1 MFKRDI
7 WCLDQCSAFKPSSL
21 NKINCGDAGLAVCGV
36 TMGGEGCTPLPRLV
50 HMKYLAVV
58 TGSHCDFIG
67 GLERPT
73 SPVRTQYS
81 DCHLS
86 SHITLGLFLLTPQ
99 PPRVDNVS
107 VFSTSHLSCLFWAKC
122 QATGGTRLRGL
133 FDNEFVEWTRD
144 PPWRDGQTEGQV
156 DPVLLPAHLL
166 QQLD

>member
-99 PPRVDNVS
+99 HHGWIMSQCSVLLIFLVSSEPSVRPLEEPASEDFLIMNLLNGPVIPPGEMGKQRDRLIQS
-107 VFSTSHLSCLFWAKC
+107 SCLPTFSS
-122 QATGGTRLRGL
+122 
-133 FDNEFVEWTRD
+133 N
-144 PPWRDGQTEGQV
+144 
-156 DPVLLPAHLL
+156 
-166 QQLD
+166 